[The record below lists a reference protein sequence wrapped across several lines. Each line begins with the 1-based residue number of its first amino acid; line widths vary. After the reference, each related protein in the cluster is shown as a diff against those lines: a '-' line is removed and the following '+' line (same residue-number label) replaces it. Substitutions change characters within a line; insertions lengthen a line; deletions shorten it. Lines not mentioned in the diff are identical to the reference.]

1 MLGKKK
7 RILYRL
13 YKLIKPKLTGKMI
26 IDTYRSL
33 LMIKG
38 GKSVN

>member
-13 YKLIKPKLTGKMI
+13 YKLIKPRLTGKII
-26 IDTYRSL
+26 IDTYKSL

-38 GKSVN
+38 GRG

>member
-1 MLGKKK
+1 MLGKKR

-26 IDTYRSL
+26 ADTYRSL

-38 GKSVN
+38 DIIC